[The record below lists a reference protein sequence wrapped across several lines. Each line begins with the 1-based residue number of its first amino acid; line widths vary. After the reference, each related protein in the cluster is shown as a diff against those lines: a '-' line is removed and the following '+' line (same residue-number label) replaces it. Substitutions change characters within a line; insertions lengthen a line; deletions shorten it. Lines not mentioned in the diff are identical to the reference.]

1 MRVVWRG
8 TTWAYRIEEIEMAK
22 PVYKTTITLFS
33 GSKKDA
39 DEARKALTTAIA
51 HILNFGVAG
60 ADKATMMASAE
71 SVAATRDDPEYN
83 TEWSII
89 FG

>member
-1 MRVVWRG
+1 
-8 TTWAYRIEEIEMAK
+8 MAK
-22 PVYKTTITLFS
+22 RVYKTTITLFS
-33 GSKKDA
+33 GSKRDA

-60 ADKATMMASAE
+60 ADKATVLASVE
-71 SVAATRDDPEYN
+71 TVAATRADPGYN
-83 TEWSII
+83 SEWDMI